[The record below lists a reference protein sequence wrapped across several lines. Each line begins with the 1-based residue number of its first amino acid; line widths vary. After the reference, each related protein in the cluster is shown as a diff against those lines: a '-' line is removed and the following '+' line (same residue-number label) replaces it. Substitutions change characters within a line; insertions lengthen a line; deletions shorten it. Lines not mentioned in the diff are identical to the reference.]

1 MQNGHLKR
9 RRVFYGESLSLHCW
23 HTPHL
28 SHFTLQMDG
37 DKADQDPVGFG
48 LSYDLLHLL
57 QHSYGFGHDDELAQA
72 ARLIFYLVVL
82 VY

>member
-1 MQNGHLKR
+1 
-9 RRVFYGESLSLHCW
+9 
-23 HTPHL
+23 
-28 SHFTLQMDG
+28 MDG
-37 DKADQDPVGFG
+37 DEADQDPVGFG